1 MASIA
6 TDLVKIIKKAA
17 KEAVADAKPADIC
30 VAQVEGI
37 SPVTLKINE
46 VLTLGEGALYSTR
59 ILGELNA
66 GDKVVLLSGAG
77 GQKYIVLDVI
87 V

>member
-1 MASIA
+1 VASIA

-30 VAQVEGI
+30 VAQVEGV
-37 SPVTLKINE
+37 SPVTLRINE
-46 VLTLGEGALYSTR
+46 VLTLSEAALYPTR
-59 ILGELNA
+59 ILAQLNV

-77 GQKYIVLDVI
+77 GQKYIVLDVMQ
-87 V
+87 